1 MSLIVIL
8 DFDGVIVDSIKGL
21 YNCFAKFL
29 KEYGCEVDQKA
40 FDRYNGMKLDDIL
53 IDIKSRYKISNS
65 IKDLKKNYEKLMQDV
80 YKESKLSSGVK
91 EFLNYCDIHN
101 ILVCVASGSKRKNLE
116 SVFDRFDLSNRF
128 QFIITADE
136 VNEAKPNPEMFF
148 KIKKK
153 MGNGQYLVVDDSKNG
168 LNAAIKAQMKPI
180 YFTNNLNNSNY
191 LSVSSFMELTS
202 VITEYILKTQPE
214 YKFKKITT
222 EIVPSNL
229 INSEEIDKYWNLT
242 TKENPGLFNGS
253 LFQVM
258 SFSFKR
264 SDQNIHLQLSKSDY
278 KNLHFQNFFFKKKNK
293 RRRSISLGVSGVV
306 MNPEGMILVGRRKS
320 NLYSYPNF
328 LELPPSGT
336 IEPGRGNP
344 EEQLILELNE
354 ETGIKKENIS
364 NIKPMINYY
373 DQKYSV
379 LDIAY
384 LIRLNC
390 NFTLPKATEEYS
402 ELSFKE
408 ISKVKDI
415 FHRESVVVTSKVLLN
430 LL

>member
-1 MSLIVIL
+1 
-8 DFDGVIVDSIKGL
+8 
-21 YNCFAKFL
+21 
-29 KEYGCEVDQKA
+29 
-40 FDRYNGMKLDDIL
+40 
-53 IDIKSRYKISNS
+53 
-65 IKDLKKNYEKLMQDV
+65 MQDV

-116 SVFDRFDLSNRF
+116 SVFDRFDLSHRF

-168 LNAAIKAQMKPI
+168 LNAAIKAQMQPI

-242 TKENPGLFNGS
+242 TKENPGLLNGS

-278 KNLHFQNFFFKKKNK
+278 KNLHFQKFFLKKKNK
-293 RRRSISLGVSGVV
+293 RRRFISLGVSGVV
-306 MNPEGMILVGRRKS
+306 MNPEGMILVGCRKS

-364 NIKPMINYY
+364 NIKPMIIYY
-373 DQKYSV
+373 DQKCSV
-379 LDIAY
+379 LDITY

-390 NFTLPKATEEYS
+390 NFTLPKASEEYS
-402 ELSFKE
+402 EISFKE

-430 LL
+430 HL